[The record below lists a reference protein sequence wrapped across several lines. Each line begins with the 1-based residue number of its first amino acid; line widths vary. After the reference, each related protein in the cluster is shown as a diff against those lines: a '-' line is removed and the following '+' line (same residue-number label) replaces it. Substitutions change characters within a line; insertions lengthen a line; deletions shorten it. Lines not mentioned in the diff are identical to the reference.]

1 MTHNIAVVIGSTR
14 PGRVGPTVAEWFA
27 KLARTDGR
35 FEVDLVDLAEYGFPL
50 PLGQG
55 FPKLGRYH
63 PQAEAFAERMAAAD
77 AFVFVT
83 PEYNH
88 GYPASLKSALD
99 SIYAEWNF
107 KPASFVSYGGPGGGL
122 RALEQL
128 RQVSAE
134 LHLHDVQATV
144 SIPFV
149 SHAFDEEGNLKDA
162 VAAKSATAILN
173 QLDWWSEALKLARE
187 QHPFQS

>member
-1 MTHNIAVVIGSTR
+1 MTHNIAVIIGSTLL
-14 PGRVGPTVAEWFA
+14 GRVGPTVAEWFA

-55 FPKLGRYH
+55 FPKLGQYH
-63 PQAEAFAERMAAAD
+63 PQAEAFAQRMAAAD

-99 SIYAEWNF
+99 SIYVEWNF

-149 SHAFDEEGNLKDA
+149 SHAFDEGGNLKDA
-162 VAAKSATAILN
+162 GAAKSVTAILN
-173 QLDWWSEALKLARE
+173 QLDWWSTTLKLGRE